1 MSTYK
6 ERKTQFV
13 SDLVGG
19 STLDIYLVTSISAI
33 SYLIWCVLKRRTNV
47 FSEGIVGKLVD
58 FQLSWNNLLFS
69 TTIYSNNIPLL
80 VVLNILPL
88 VPVFASS
95 SVTSLTTKT
104 ARKITVNL
112 RNMTVKQL
120 LPFKTFV
127 TVYRAQ
133 MMVITCICI
142 MAVDFPVFPRR
153 FAKVET
159 WGTSLMD
166 LGVGS
171 FVFSMGLINV
181 RSYIRQIFEGRFSY
195 FRNLTATVK
204 GCVPILILG
213 CIRLISVK
221 SVDYHEHV
229 TEYGRHWNFFFTLG
243 FLPILNALLAPII
256 VKLSPVLTSI
266 LVSIVYE
273 YILLHGGLEYIVA
286 SSRDDLFSAN
296 REGIFSLL
304 GYFAIFLNGFALGA
318 AILPVVPLPNSFFR
332 VGIKREDLI
341 KKYSGGF
348 KGRSFLGTLFY
359 AAVFFQLGYFIIDTC
374 YSYSVSRRM
383 ANMLY
388 VIWVSAYNCSFLF
401 IYGLIERFVMGGM
414 ETTVISDEG
423 SDVETVIDDLI
434 SQEYIPASLDA
445 VNRNS
450 LVLFLVSNLVTGLIN
465 LTINTIDCG
474 AFESTGILLAYEIL
488 LAGFTMFL
496 YHHKIFIR

>member
-273 YILLHGGLEYIVA
+273 YVLLHA
-286 SSRDDLFSAN
+286 WRA
-296 REGIFSLL
+296 
-304 GYFAIFLNGFALGA
+304 
-318 AILPVVPLPNSFFR
+318 
-332 VGIKREDLI
+332 
-341 KKYSGGF
+341 
-348 KGRSFLGTLFY
+348 
-359 AAVFFQLGYFIIDTC
+359 
-374 YSYSVSRRM
+374 
-383 ANMLY
+383 
-388 VIWVSAYNCSFLF
+388 
-401 IYGLIERFVMGGM
+401 
-414 ETTVISDEG
+414 
-423 SDVETVIDDLI
+423 
-434 SQEYIPASLDA
+434 
-445 VNRNS
+445 
-450 LVLFLVSNLVTGLIN
+450 
-465 LTINTIDCG
+465 
-474 AFESTGILLAYEIL
+474 
-488 LAGFTMFL
+488 
-496 YHHKIFIR
+496 